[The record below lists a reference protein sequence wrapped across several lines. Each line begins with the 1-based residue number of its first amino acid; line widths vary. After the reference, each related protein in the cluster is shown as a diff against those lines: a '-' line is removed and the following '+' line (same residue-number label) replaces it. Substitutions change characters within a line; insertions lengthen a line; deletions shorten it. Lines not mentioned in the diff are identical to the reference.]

1 MPEITEIQPQLNKA
15 RAKVE
20 LNSRTIDLLCQ
31 EMIDKYA
38 SELDNLVNIVKEM
51 LNSDEEITTE
61 EYEIIALK
69 LPTLLYSV
77 STYAEL
83 VGIRNDVSKAF
94 EKEKYSST
102 YLSLQSGS
110 VKEKEF
116 IASNDTYSEFIL
128 TVVTS
133 RTYKQLQQ
141 KISAAYELLAAVKK
155 VLTRRMRTYE
165 IPEN

>member
-1 MPEITEIQPQLNKA
+1 MPELTQIQTQLNKA

-20 LNSRTIDLLCQ
+20 LNSRTIDLLCR
-31 EMIDKYA
+31 EMTDKYA
-38 SELDNLVNIVKEM
+38 KELDDLVETVKDM
-51 LNSDEEITTE
+51 LNSDQEITID

-94 EKEKYSST
+94 EREKYSST

-116 IASNDTYSEFIL
+116 VCTNDTYPEFIV

-165 IPEN
+165 LPEN